1 MGKDVEV
8 DKYGRHEMGMSS
20 SSVEQHANFFVFLK
34 TEVGQPVYVGDVRE
48 WLKKVDSMGI
58 PDSTEV
64 EGSLQLSYD
73 FNNTDISTITCGDC
87 GGEDILTITHHCDR
101 D

>member
-8 DKYGRHEMGMSS
+8 DKYGRHQMEMSFG
-20 SSVEQHANFFVFLK
+20 SVTQHANFFVFLK
-34 TEVGQPVYVGDVRE
+34 AEVGQPLYVQDVRE

-64 EGSLQLSYD
+64 DGSLELSYD
-73 FNNTDISTITCGDC
+73 FNNTDVSIITCGTC
-87 GGEDILTITHHCDR
+87 GNEDLLTVTHHCE
-101 D
+101 